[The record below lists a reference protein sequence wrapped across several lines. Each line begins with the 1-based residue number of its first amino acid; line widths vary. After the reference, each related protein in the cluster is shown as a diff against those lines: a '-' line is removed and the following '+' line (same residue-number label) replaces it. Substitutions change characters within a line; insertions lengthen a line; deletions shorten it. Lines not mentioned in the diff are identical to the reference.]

1 MAERKLYTD
10 LQKAEILKKAEE
22 TTVAAAA
29 KEFGV
34 DRKTIAKWKASAA
47 VTAGKIEAKKKTRTA
62 GRNVKSAVSG
72 AVSTVKGDVRDAADK
87 AKLADE
93 MASGKAKAKT
103 ARKKAEKKEAAA
115 QKTVRKTVAK
125 NEKAARR
132 TSAKKKAVK
141 LNLII
146 QSPMGGEITPAQ
158 IALRLPKDAA
168 DAYVRIDLNK
178 VYYVLKSGETGSIDI
193 WE

>member
-1 MAERKLYTD
+1 MAERKTYTD

-22 TTVAAAA
+22 TTVSAAA

-34 DRKTIAKWKASAA
+34 DRKTIASWKAAA
-47 VTAGKIEAKKKTRTA
+47 GITAGKIEAKKKTRAA
-62 GRNVKSAVSG
+62 GRKVKETVTG
-72 AVSTVKGDVRDAADK
+72 AAETVAGDVKDAADK

-93 MASGKAKAKT
+93 MASGKAKAKS
-103 ARKKAEKKEAAA
+103 ARKAAEKKEQAA
-115 QKTVRKTVAK
+115 QKTVRKATAK
-125 NEKAARR
+125 SEKAARK
-132 TSAKKKAVK
+132 TSAKKKAMK

-158 IALRLPKDAA
+158 IALRLPKETA